1 LKGGAFQ
8 LQALLEEFRLERG
21 FISMKGGAFQLK
33 ALLEE
38 FRLERGFISSLNPS
52 NNALLVSLER
62 REQ

>member
-38 FRLERGFISSLNPS
+38 FRLERGFISSLTPVGVLPKAKLRF
-52 NNALLVSLER
+52 AL
-62 REQ
+62 